1 MMLRAALIVALLAV
15 AVYGG
20 WEMRRWKTMPDA
32 NFISPKQYRLRIYGL
47 FFIVLSL
54 GLWLGGTYLP
64 NPPRHPKS
72 RNDRE
77 IALRYIGYWT
87 LTVLA
92 AVPLVPLALL
102 DSRENL
108 LRLAEERR
116 KLLYETLSAEPDDQ

>member
-1 MMLRAALIVALLAV
+1 
-15 AVYGG
+15 
-20 WEMRRWKTMPDA
+20 MRRWKTSPDA
-32 NFISPKQYRLRIYGL
+32 SFISPKQYRLRICGL
-47 FFIVLSL
+47 FFILLAL

-72 RNDRE
+72 RVDRE

-87 LTVLA
+87 VTVLA

-116 KLLYETLSAEPDDQ
+116 RLIRETLAAEPDDQ